1 MNIIPPPASVRPFP
15 GSGRSGGGMYC
26 ALLVFLLGYGAP
38 ALPAAATGTTSG
50 SATVTET
57 AEEPKDAKT
66 QLHELEKKFSSLE
79 GDFEEVRHE
88 IQSNTASLGAVK
100 SKVEETATRLYESR
114 SRNLVFGDKLEQALA
129 RLESEIKVIRA
140 KAEEQVKEATRAGKN
155 AAGGPQI
162 WGLLSAAALAFLTPL
177 GLACVEASHLEK
189 WALPQAGLR
198 NLWVAAV
205 TFLAYA
211 TLGCAWMY
219 GEAAFGELG
228 FSEAAADDGMAQ
240 MLWLYRTEL
249 AVVAGMVATSILS
262 DRLSLAAYGFL
273 ALLLALVVYP
283 LFGQWAWGGQG
294 AGQVPGWL
302 EGMGFLDFAGATV
315 MYSSA
320 AWFALAWAMRFP
332 MARSHGEGAERT
344 SPAVALLG
352 LAILWPSGFGL
363 VAGHADGQ
371 TPVGLLLANLSLAAA
386 AAVPVALGLALLGRG
401 ESGPLHARIAAG
413 VLGGWVAVSAGVD
426 RFAPIEAIAV
436 GAVAALLHGL
446 ACRGLALWPLRQDHA
461 AANLVAAFGVCGA
474 FGTLCVGALG
484 SSGAFAP
491 PDLNLL
497 GVQATGVLT
506 ALGFGLAVGLA
517 GALLWQGVSGLFA
530 GRAARPARGGA

>member
-1 MNIIPPPASVRPFP
+1 MNIIPPPACVRPFP
-15 GSGRSGGGMYC
+15 GSGLSGGGMYC

-38 ALPAAATGTTSG
+38 ALPAVPTASSSG
-50 SATVTET
+50 PATVAET

-66 QLHELEKKFSSLE
+66 QLQELEKKFSSLE

-100 SKVEETATRLYESR
+100 AKVEETATRLYESR

-129 RLESEIKVIRA
+129 RLESEIDVIQS
-140 KAEEQVKEATRAGKN
+140 KAEEKVEEATRAGRN

-162 WGLLSAAALAFLTPL
+162 WGLLGAVALAFLTPL

-189 WALPQAGLR
+189 WAVAQAGLR
-198 NLWVAAV
+198 NLWVAALM
-205 TFLAYA
+205 FLAYA

-219 GEAAFGELG
+219 GEAAFGGLG
-228 FSEAAADDGMAQ
+228 FSEAVADDGMAQ

-249 AVVAGMVATSILS
+249 AVVAGMVAASILS

-302 EGMGFLDFAGATV
+302 KDMGFRDFAGATV
-315 MYSSA
+315 MYSTA

-332 MARSHGEGAERT
+332 VARSYGAEGAV
-344 SPAVALLG
+344 PALLG
-352 LAILWPSGFGL
+352 LAILWPSWFGL
-363 VAGHADGQ
+363 VAGHANGE
-371 TPVGLLLANLSLAAA
+371 TPIGLLLANLSLAAA
-386 AAVPVALGLALLGRG
+386 AAVPAALGLALSGRG
-401 ESGPLHARIAAG
+401 GSGPVHAHVAAG
-413 VLGGWVAVSAGVD
+413 VLGGLVAISAGVD

-491 PDLNLL
+491 PDLDLL
-497 GVQATGVLT
+497 GVQAAGALT

-517 GALLWQGVSGLFA
+517 GALVWQGVSGLFVT
-530 GRAARPARGGA
+530 RAARPARGGA